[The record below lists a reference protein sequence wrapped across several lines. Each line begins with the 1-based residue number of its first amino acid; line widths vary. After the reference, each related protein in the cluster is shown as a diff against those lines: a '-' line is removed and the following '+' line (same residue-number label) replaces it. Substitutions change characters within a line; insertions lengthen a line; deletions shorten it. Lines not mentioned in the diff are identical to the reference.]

1 MKWSITAKELEN
13 FCNTNPKRAQELL
26 PDLTY
31 RLIKASVQL
40 NKIHIPKGNSISNHG
55 WDGLVETQEQHRIIP
70 FGKSFWEF
78 GTDKDI
84 NSKAEKDYEK
94 RLEDSSHDITFV
106 FGTFRVWTKKE
117 DFCKKHKNNCKWKE
131 VETLNS
137 VDYESWLEDHPSIAL
152 WLAKEINKLPPQSV
166 KLISTKLQ
174 EWKAQTEIELKD
186 DLVLYNRDGEQDALI
201 ELLKYKNG
209 IIDVIAPS
217 WLEGLIF
224 VLSIINKDKDYM
236 DRALILQTQ
245 EVWDRIV
252 ENHNG
257 LILLYEGFE
266 PINIGHTSR
275 KHLVIRISD
284 NNQGGLE
291 SQATKQDKN
300 KVILAKQNKK
310 TVLEKMGFSA
320 LDAGEINKDTYGYLD
335 LIAIHPKLKPIDDNA
350 TRQLKEV
357 LKQDPNVYYSLFLS
371 GAWDSRYDGDRK
383 FLEAVSGKE
392 YTVLED
398 YIHKIENI
406 NFLETSG
413 PHYKILLKKLIVSYF
428 CNNANNE
435 KFCKNAKNIF
445 SEKDKAFKEQ
455 QEFIPN
461 PSFLHSSILRK
472 ELADTL
478 IILAMINQNW
488 QGRVDAVLQEAID
501 QDNIVESLFS
511 LRDVLHLL
519 AEASPNTIIDCFE
532 PLLSRDSEQ
541 ELLERFFEK
550 DTTMFLNN
558 SHCLFQALKIIA
570 WDQNHFVRVIKI
582 LFKLAK
588 IKFCKQ
594 DCLETLH
601 SLFLGWFHNTS
612 TSHSKRIALLENL
625 YMNNSEIVWNILC
638 GILPSGYEANLGFSC
653 PKHRDWCDG
662 INFNS
667 MKIPREYFEYVEEAT
682 KLILQ
687 YTDNLAKSF
696 YCVSTLLLRIDNKYQ
711 LDFVN
716 KLETFLPTANS
727 QEKFEIK
734 QKIIKQ
740 ISDAQ
745 EFNWNIS
752 DECMNQM
759 QKLAENIHFD
769 DPIYENLHL
778 FQEYHWDEKKRKQ
791 AHTQRLQAIKNML
804 HQTEVDNIFTLI
816 RKANSAVCSE
826 IGNILH
832 EINHR
837 QFEPKMLEWLVSD
850 IKNEQLCAREFF
862 VGNIDTLLQ
871 DKTFLEKITAQQ
883 RVELFKICNINNVNL
898 KILKEQK
905 LDEQKQYWESFGIY
919 SKCDMEIIPS
929 IFYTLISFDMFE
941 KALCFLAIS
950 LTLSSLGEIKINIE
964 DIAKAMLL
972 VDPKKVNGGQDA
984 YYYGEIIKKLQKVDL
999 DLSIMFNIEWK
1010 FLQLKNFYCTSSMK
1024 FMFQNPSSFIDFIL
1038 FNDDKIQKLDEESR
1052 RAYESNYFY
1061 FSGIFSFLHPK
1072 TKEPML
1078 SIEEIQKWIN
1088 EAIDY
1093 ATKTQSD
1100 KNILYSKK
1108 MIGRLLRRF
1117 VDNKEITSLSQET
1130 LRFLDQNL
1138 EDYQIKEGFMHEIKH
1153 SWLPKVKCKKMDEG
1167 GEAEMKESEVYKKHA
1182 EFLRDKFYD
1191 NLAEC
1196 FVKKSNQCKKEAQY
1210 EDDLKK
1216 SRQLL

>member
-1 MKWSITAKELEN
+1 MKWNITAKDLEI
-13 FCNTNPKRAQELL
+13 FCNTNPRRAQELL
-26 PDLTY
+26 PELTY

-55 WDGLVETQEQHRIIP
+55 CDGIVETQEQHRIIP
-70 FGKSFWEF
+70 FGKSLWEF
-78 GTDKDI
+78 GTDKEV
-84 NSKAEKDYEK
+84 NSKAEKDYKK
-94 RLEDSSHDITFV
+94 RLQDFSHDVTFV
-106 FGTFRVWTKKE
+106 FGTFRAWTKKE
-117 DFCKKHKNNCKWKE
+117 DFCKKHKNDCKWKGIE
-131 VETLNS
+131 ALNS
-137 VDYESWLEDHPSIAL
+137 IDYESWLEDHPSIAL

-166 KLISTKLQ
+166 KLISTRLR

-186 DLVLYNRDGEQDALI
+186 DLVLHNRDSEQNALI
-201 ELLKYKNG
+201 ELLKHKNG
-209 IIDVIAPS
+209 TIDIIAPS

-224 VLSIINKDKDYM
+224 VLSIIEKDNNCM

-245 EVWDRIV
+245 EVWDRIA
-252 ENHNG
+252 EYHNG

-266 PINIGHTSR
+266 PINIGHTSH

-284 NNQGGLE
+284 NNQRGLE
-291 SQATKQDKN
+291 SQTTKQDKN
-300 KVILAKQNKK
+300 KVILTKQNKK

-320 LDAGEINKDTYGYLD
+320 LDADEINKDTYGYLD
-335 LIAIHPKLKPIDDNA
+335 LIAIHPKLIPIDNNA
-350 TRQLKEV
+350 MRQLKEV
-357 LKQDPNVYYSLFLS
+357 LEQDPNVYYSLFLS
-371 GAWDSRYDGDRK
+371 GAWDSRYEGDRK

-392 YTVLED
+392 YTGLEN

-413 PHYKILLKKLIVSYF
+413 SHYKILLKKLIVSYF
-428 CNNANNE
+428 CDNANNE
-435 KFCKNAKNIF
+435 KFWKNAKNVF

-461 PSFLHSSILRK
+461 SSFLHSSILRK

-488 QGRVDAVLQEAID
+488 QDRVDAVIQEAID

-511 LRDVLHLL
+511 LRDILYLF
-519 AEASPNTIIDCFE
+519 AEASPSTIIDYFE
-532 PLLSRDSEQ
+532 LLSGRDSEQ

-550 DTTMFLNN
+550 DTIMFLDN
-558 SHCLFQALKIIA
+558 SHYLFQALKIIA
-570 WDQNHFVRVIKI
+570 WDQNHFARVVKI

-612 TSHSKRIALLENL
+612 TSHSKRIGLLKNL
-625 YMNNSEIVWNILC
+625 YIDNSEIVWNILC
-638 GILPSGYEANLGFSC
+638 EILPRYGMTNLGFSC

-662 INFNS
+662 IDFNS
-667 MKIPREYFEYVEEAT
+667 MEIPKEYFEYIEEAT

-696 YCVSTLLLRIDNKYQ
+696 YCVSTLLLRINNKYQ

-716 KLETFLPTANS
+716 KLEIYLPTANS

-740 ISDAQ
+740 ISDVR
-745 EFNWNIS
+745 EFNWDIS
-752 DECMNQM
+752 DECIDQM
-759 QKLAENIHFD
+759 QKLVENIHFN

-778 FQEYHWDEKKRKQ
+778 FQEYHLDIEKEKQ
-791 AHTQRLQAIKNML
+791 AHTQRLQAIRNMY
-804 HQTEVDNIFTLI
+804 QQVDVDNIFALI
-816 RKANSAVCSE
+816 RKANSAICTE

-832 EINHR
+832 EINHQ
-837 QFEPKMLEWLVSD
+837 QFKAKMLEWLVSD
-850 IKNEQLCAREFF
+850 IQNEYLCARGFF
-862 VGNIDTLLQ
+862 VGKIDTLLQ
-871 DKTFLEKITAQQ
+871 DKTFLETITAQQ
-883 RVELFKICNINNVNL
+883 RVELFKIGNINNANL
-898 KILKEQK
+898 KILKEQN
-905 LDEQKQYWESFGIY
+905 LDEQRQYWESFDIY
-919 SKCDMEIIPS
+919 SKCGMETIPS
-929 IFYTLISFDMFE
+929 IFYTLISFDMPE

-950 LTLSSLGEIKINIE
+950 LTRNSFGEIKINIE
-964 DIAKAMLL
+964 DIATAMLL
-972 VDPKKVNGGQDA
+972 VDPKKVDGRQDA
-984 YYYGEIIKKLQKVDL
+984 YYYGEIIKKLQKLDL
-999 DLSIMFNIEWK
+999 DLATMFNIEWK

-1052 RAYESNYFY
+1052 RAYGLNHFY
-1061 FSGIFSFLHPK
+1061 FSGFFSFLHPE

-1088 EAIDY
+1088 EAINY
-1093 ATKTQSD
+1093 ITKTQSD
-1100 KNILYSKK
+1100 KNILYSKN
-1108 MIGRLLRRF
+1108 MIGRLLGRF

-1130 LRFLDQNL
+1130 LKFLDQNL
-1138 EDYQIKEGFMHEIKH
+1138 EDYQIKEGFVCEIKH
-1153 SWLPKVKCKKMDEG
+1153 SWLPKVKWKKMDEG
-1167 GEAEMKESEVYKKHA
+1167 GEAEMKISEAYKKYA
-1182 EFLRDKFYD
+1182 EFLRDKFCD

-1196 FVKKSNQCKKEAQY
+1196 FVKKSDQCKKEAQY